1 MEEESS
7 VDRDWNILGEVCRF
21 CEEDSMVVWCGEGR
35 LNGTVC
41 VYRWWGYRWH
51 VLWVW

>member
-7 VDRDWNILGEVCRF
+7 IDRDWKVLSEVCRF
-21 CEEDSMVVWCGEGR
+21 CEEDDMVVWCEEGR
-35 LNGTVC
+35 MNGTVC
-41 VYRWWGYRWH
+41 VCRWWRHKWR